1 MAYQMSKRQLMIS
14 MVYGQA
20 MIGVLTVLNVFF
32 PEYLGYTF
40 IIFIIGMG
48 VFAALSARTM
58 LKHVRSREAR
68 EIRSGKLLLKADPKV
83 VKELQAADAERL
95 TREMM
100 PAAKAMLVP
109 FLGLIVVFA
118 WYPTY
123 FGYATPIAR
132 STDDVLVR
140 VLIFLAGYEIPY
152 SIIMGLNFLSRRALK
167 EMVQVVQSYEVYDRG
182 ILGPGIVEFFPLDT
196 KKYKV
201 VYSPVRKFV
210 ELRKLGKPIVKFRFY
225 TKRYER
231 FIDILK
237 RYGGVKDVERVE

>member
-1 MAYQMSKRQLMIS
+1 MTYQMSKRQLLMSI
-14 MVYGQA
+14 VYGQA

-48 VFAALSARTM
+48 VFTALSARTM
-58 LKHVRSREAR
+58 LKHVRSKEAM
-68 EIRSGKLLLKADPKV
+68 EIKSGKLLLKADPKV
-83 VKELQAADAERL
+83 VNELQAADAERL
-95 TREMM
+95 TKEMM

-123 FGYATPIAR
+123 FNYATPIAR
-132 STDDVLVR
+132 STEDVLAK

-152 SIIMGLNFLSRRALK
+152 SITMGLNFLSRRMLK
-167 EMVQVVQSYEVYDRG
+167 ETVQVVQSYEVYDKG

-201 VYSPVRKFV
+201 VYSPARKFV

-231 FIDILK
+231 FVDILK